1 MSAGLFGVEAILPV
15 QFWRADGRVDRGEPE
30 RRLMLA
36 VLQDAVLTLTAHARG
51 GTARSRRVV
60 EEARRWLASDS
71 REHPFAFGAICD
83 VLGLDVGYL
92 RAAVRRLQ
100 ANRARGGYRRDYA
113 GRGRHQ
119 VERIA
124 RIR

>member
-1 MSAGLFGVEAILPV
+1 
-15 QFWRADGRVDRGEPE
+15 
-30 RRLMLA
+30 MLA
-36 VLQDAVLTLTAHARG
+36 VLQDAVLTLTAHARH

-100 ANRARGGYRRDYA
+100 ANRATAGYRRDYA

-119 VERIA
+119 VERVA